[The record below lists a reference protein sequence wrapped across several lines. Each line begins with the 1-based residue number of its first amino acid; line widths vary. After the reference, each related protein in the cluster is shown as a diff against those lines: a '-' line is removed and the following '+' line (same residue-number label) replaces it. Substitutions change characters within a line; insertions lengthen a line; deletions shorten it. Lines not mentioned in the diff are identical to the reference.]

1 MDWKPIQSRLGVVA
15 DGIAGPKTYAA
26 LFRAMGARDNA
37 DAMGKQAARDF
48 ALYGLT
54 TPLRIAHF
62 MAQAAHET
70 GGFKWLRE
78 IWGPT
83 PAQLRYEGRADLGNT
98 QPGDGKRFMGRGIF
112 QLTGRAN
119 YERAG
124 KAIGQP
130 LASQPELAERPD
142 IAVTTACDYWQSRG
156 LSALADQDD
165 VLAVTKKVNGGTN
178 GLADRKVQLAKAK
191 AILL

>member
-1 MDWKPIQSRLGVVA
+1 MDWKPIQTRLGVAA
-15 DGIAGPKTYAA
+15 DGVAGPKTYAA

-37 DAMGKQAARDF
+37 EALGKQAARDF

-83 PAQLRYEGRADLGNT
+83 PAQLRYEGRNDLGNV

-124 KAIGQP
+124 KAIGQSLTINP
-130 LASQPELAERPD
+130 EFASDP
-142 IAVTTACDYWQSRG
+142 AVSVTLACDYWQSRG
-156 LSALADQDD
+156 LSALADRDD
-165 VLAVTKKVNGGTN
+165 LLAVTKKVNGGIN

-191 AILL
+191 GLLL

>member
-1 MDWKPIQSRLGVVA
+1 MDWKPIQTRLGVVA

-37 DAMGKQAARDF
+37 AALGKQAARDF
-48 ALYGLT
+48 VLYGLT

-83 PAQLRYEGRADLGNT
+83 PAQLRYEGRNDLGNV

-156 LSALADQDD
+156 LSALADRDD
-165 VLAVTKKVNGGTN
+165 LLAVTKKVNGGTN

-191 AILL
+191 GLLL

>member
-1 MDWKPIQSRLGVVA
+1 MHWKPIQTRLGVVA
-15 DGIAGPKTYAA
+15 DGIAGPKTYAV

-37 DAMGKQAARDF
+37 DALGKQAARDF
-48 ALYGLT
+48 TLYGLT

-83 PAQLRYEGRADLGNT
+83 PAQLRYEGRNDLGNV
-98 QPGDGKRFMGRGIF
+98 QPGDGKRFLGRGIF
-112 QLTGRAN
+112 QITGRAN

-124 KAIGQP
+124 QAIGQP

-156 LSALADQDD
+156 LSALADRDD

-178 GLADRKVQLAKAK
+178 GLTDRKVQLAKAK

>member
-1 MDWKPIQSRLGVVA
+1 MDWKPIQTRLGVVA

-37 DAMGKQAARDF
+37 EALGKQAARDF
-48 ALYGLT
+48 TLYGIT

-83 PAQLRYEGRADLGNT
+83 PAQSRYEGRNDLGNV

-156 LSALADQDD
+156 LSALADRDD
-165 VLAVTKKVNGGTN
+165 LLAVTKKVNGGIN

-191 AILL
+191 GLLL

>member
-37 DAMGKQAARDF
+37 EVLGKQAARDF

-130 LASQPELAERPD
+130 LTAQPELAERPD

-156 LSALADQDD
+156 LSALADRDD
-165 VLAVTKKVNGGTN
+165 VLGVTRKVNGGNN

>member
-1 MDWKPIQSRLGVVA
+1 MDWKPIQKKLGVVV

-37 DAMGKQAARDF
+37 DALGKQAARDF
-48 ALYGLT
+48 ALYGIT

-112 QLTGRAN
+112 QLTGRRN
-119 YERAG
+119 YRKAG
-124 KAIGQP
+124 VDLSI
-130 LASQPELAERPD
+130 LLEEYPELAERPD
-142 IAVTTACDYWQSRG
+142 TAVTTACHYWQTRG
-156 LSALADQDD
+156 LSAPADRDD
-165 VLAVTKKVNGGTN
+165 VVAVTKKINGGVT
-178 GLADRKVQLAKAK
+178 GLDDRKEQLAKAK
-191 AILL
+191 GILL

>member
-1 MDWKPIQSRLGVVA
+1 MDWKPIQARLGVVA

-37 DAMGKQAARDF
+37 EALGKQAARDF
-48 ALYGLT
+48 TLYGLT

-83 PAQLRYEGRADLGNT
+83 PAQLRYEGRNDLGNV
-98 QPGDGKRFMGRGIF
+98 QPGDGKRFLGRGIF

-124 KAIGQP
+124 KEIGQP
-130 LASQPELAERPD
+130 LTVQPELAERPD

-156 LSALADQDD
+156 LSALADRDD
-165 VLAVTKKVNGGTN
+165 VLGVTRKVNGGVM
-178 GLADRKVQLAKAK
+178 GLSDRIARLSKVK
-191 AILL
+191 ILLS

>member
-156 LSALADQDD
+156 LSALTDQDD

>member
-1 MDWKPIQSRLGVVA
+1 MDWKPIQTRLGVVT

-37 DAMGKQAARDF
+37 DALGKQAARDF
-48 ALYGLT
+48 VLYGLT

-83 PAQLRYEGRADLGNT
+83 LAQLRYEGRNDLGNV
-98 QPGDGKRFMGRGIF
+98 QPGDGKRFLGRGIF

-142 IAVTTACDYWQSRG
+142 ISVTTACDYWQARG
-156 LSALADQDD
+156 LSALADRDD

-178 GLADRKVQLAKAK
+178 GLADRKVQLVKAK
-191 AILL
+191 GLLL

>member
-130 LASQPELAERPD
+130 LTAQPELAERPD

-156 LSALADQDD
+156 LSALADRDD
-165 VLAVTKKVNGGTN
+165 VLGVTRKVNGGNN

>member
-1 MDWKPIQSRLGVVA
+1 MDWKPIQTRLGVVS

-26 LFRAMGARDNA
+26 LFRTMGARDNA
-37 DAMGKQAARDF
+37 EALGKQAARDF

-83 PAQLRYEGRADLGNT
+83 PSQLRYEGRNDLGNV

-124 KAIGQP
+124 KAIGQSLTINP
-130 LASQPELAERPD
+130 EFASDP
-142 IAVTTACDYWQSRG
+142 AVSVTLACDYWQSRG
-156 LSALADQDD
+156 LSALADRDD
-165 VLAVTKKVNGGTN
+165 VLAVTKKINGGTN

>member
-54 TPLRIAHF
+54 TQLRIAHF